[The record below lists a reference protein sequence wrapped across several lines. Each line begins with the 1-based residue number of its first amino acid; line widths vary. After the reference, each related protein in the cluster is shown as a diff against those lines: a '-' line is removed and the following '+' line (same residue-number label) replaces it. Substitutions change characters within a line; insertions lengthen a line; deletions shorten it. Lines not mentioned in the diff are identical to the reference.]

1 MARKINTARAKTI
14 AYKCIIYSLVL
25 FVLSVAQVTFFAK
38 INILNATP
46 DLMLGAVL
54 LIAMKDDQKVAS
66 ICGIVSGFFYCAM
79 GGFVYPFY
87 MMFSFLCGY
96 TLWFVSDRFL
106 GKNYVSYLALAI
118 LTFALKAIFNI
129 VETSLFAYTVNIL
142 NMFSRAI
149 LPEFI
154 SSMTFCTLP
163 YLIFSAV
170 ERLLNTK
177 SRRKDGTVK

>member
-1 MARKINTARAKTI
+1 MARRINTARAKTI

-154 SSMTFCTLP
+154 SSMAFCTLP

-170 ERLLNTK
+170 ARLLNTK

>member
-1 MARKINTARAKTI
+1 MAQKINTARVKTI
-14 AYKCIIYSLVL
+14 AYKCFIYSIAL
-25 FVLSVAQVTFFAK
+25 FILSVAQVTFFAK
-38 INILNATP
+38 INVLGATP

-66 ICGIVSGFFYCAM
+66 ICGIISGFLYCAM

-106 GKNYVSYLALAI
+106 GKNYISYLALAI
-118 LTFALKAIFNI
+118 LTFTLKAIFNI
-129 VETSLFAYTVNIL
+129 IEASLFAYTINIL
-142 NMFSRAI
+142 NMFSKAI

-154 SSMTFCTLP
+154 SSMVFCSLS
-163 YLIFSAV
+163 YLIFSLLA
-170 ERLLNTK
+170 RLLNSK
-177 SRRKDGTVK
+177 SRRKEKNKK